1 MSDNRENKHNEEP
14 HDSEEE
20 KYSFL
25 QETVKDEQRSKKG
38 IMGNLCRLA
47 GRGLIFGLAAGLA
60 FYALRPWAMTHLGGE
75 KVTIPLDQEETP
87 VENETDTKDQEAQEE
102 EIQYPDLTVED
113 YQEMNHALYQVALSA
128 GKSVVEIY
136 AVHRDEGWVN
146 AGGQVVSGVIFWD
159 NGADLLIAAPARI
172 VKDAEALKATFSDN
186 TTYNATLKKQDRNL
200 GLAIIAIK
208 RSDLSDSTRN
218 QIQTAMLGNSNAVNR
233 GDGVIVLGEQF
244 GYAGG
249 VGYGIIS
256 STRNYRTVAD
266 GQYRLLDTDIA
277 GSEKGSGILFNT
289 AGEVIGICDQSEL
302 QRDGN
307 LVSAYAISDIK
318 EEIELL
324 ANGQGVP
331 YIGVHGVVVTEKLA
345 GEQGIPKGIYVREVE
360 ADSPAM
366 QAGIQ
371 NGDVITEINKTD
383 ITGITGLHKQI
394 AEAGTGTQIRIKGQR
409 RGADGYVDVTF
420 DVTVG
425 SKE

>member
-1 MSDNRENKHNEEP
+1 M
-14 HDSEEE
+14 
-20 KYSFL
+20 
-25 QETVKDEQRSKKG
+25 
-38 IMGNLCRLA
+38 
-47 GRGLIFGLAAGLA
+47 
-60 FYALRPWAMTHLGGE
+60 
-75 KVTIPLDQEETP
+75 
-87 VENETDTKDQEAQEE
+87 
-102 EIQYPDLTVED
+102 
-113 YQEMNHALYQVALSA
+113 
-128 GKSVVEIY
+128 
-136 AVHRDEGWVN
+136 
-146 AGGQVVSGVIFWD
+146 
-159 NGADLLIAAPARI
+159 IAAPARI

-244 GYAGG
+244 
-249 VGYGIIS
+249 GYGIIS

-383 ITGITGLHKQI
+383 ITGIAGFHKQI

>member
-1 MSDNRENKHNEEP
+1 M
-14 HDSEEE
+14 
-20 KYSFL
+20 
-25 QETVKDEQRSKKG
+25 
-38 IMGNLCRLA
+38 
-47 GRGLIFGLAAGLA
+47 
-60 FYALRPWAMTHLGGE
+60 
-75 KVTIPLDQEETP
+75 
-87 VENETDTKDQEAQEE
+87 VEF
-102 EIQYPDLTVED
+102 
-113 YQEMNHALYQVALSA
+113 
-128 GKSVVEIY
+128 Y
-136 AVHRDEGWVN
+136 AVHRDEGWEN
-146 AGGQVVSGVIFWD
+146 AGEQAVSGVIFWD

-383 ITGITGLHKQI
+383 ITGIAGFHKQI